1 MKVMNKNNS
10 VKKFKIQNKF
20 LKAQINLIKTKYCKK
35 IWLPKKLR
43 FQLGTSQATKIKIR
57 QIHKK

>member
-43 FQLGTSQATKIKIR
+43 FQLAITQATKIKI
-57 QIHKK
+57 K